1 VGGRPLPQPSHPGAA
16 PAPAARADPAAIARA
31 AEALRAQK
39 EAALAEA
46 KKAQLGKY
54 LETGRIALEKQEWA
68 AAANAYRIAAAL
80 EPDDVAVQ
88 STCNQALQLVAA
100 ALADGYWKQG
110 LYEESQ
116 ENWAEAAL
124 SFAKVCAGKPDNAL
138 AHDRVANATLKS
150 SSNFRRAVEFA
161 RKAIE
166 LAPNRPEYR
175 VTLARAYAAAGME
188 KSASSE
194 LDRALEV
201 APKDPKVVAMV
212 SAARTSIANRA
223 ATPPPPAAAMGPSSS
238 RVATPQT
245 LGATANE
252 EEKANPNASRKASGI
267 HAFVS
272 AVRSAL
278 APKEGK

>member
-1 VGGRPLPQPSHPGAA
+1 M
-16 PAPAARADPAAIARA
+16 ARA
-31 AEALRAQK
+31 AESLRAQK
-39 EAALAEA
+39 EAAVAEA
-46 KKAQLGKY
+46 KKAQLAKY
-54 LETGRIALEKQEWA
+54 LDTGKAALEKQEWA
-68 AAANAYRIAAAL
+68 AAANAYRVAAAL
-80 EPDDVAVQ
+80 EPDDAGVQ
-88 STCNQALQLVAA
+88 ATCNQALQQVAA

-116 ENWAEAAL
+116 GHWGEAAL
-124 SFAKVCAGKPDNAL
+124 SFAKVCAGKPDNAV

-150 SSNFRRAVEFA
+150 SANYRRAVDFA

-175 VTLARAYAAAGME
+175 VTLARAYAAAGLE

-201 APKDPKVVAMV
+201 APKDPKVVALV
-212 SAARTSIANRA
+212 SAARASIANRA
-223 ATPPPPAAAMGPSSS
+223 ATPAPPPVAPAPPSSVG
-238 RVATPQT
+238 RITAPQT
-245 LGATANE
+245 PGVAANE
-252 EEKANPNASRKASGI
+252 EEKAHASRKGSGI

-278 APKEGK
+278 TPKEGK